1 MGRLLLF
8 IVIGAVIVGL
18 WARSALVEKKK
29 AQEAMPPEDEPA
41 KNKVQEAL
49 APGEVHANDE
59 PTELN
64 KHPERLNQMLDP
76 TDDA

>member
-1 MGRLLLF
+1 MSRVILF
-8 IVIGAVIVGL
+8 IVIGLVLVGL

-29 AQEAMPPEDEPA
+29 QQSA
-41 KNKVQEAL
+41 
-49 APGEVHANDE
+49 G

-64 KHPERLNQMLDP
+64 KHPERLEQSLDP